1 MRAMTNAL
9 RTPLLRATQCQEVE
23 VQISSLKYRRRLAV
37 SVFLTIALTSFSNN
51 ANLQTV
57 ASGAVWVDIN
67 GNVVGPALDNQTIL
81 LKIPSVGHIVL
92 PVDIPVFPTT
102 FGDPIRW
109 KYRFGNQTVPAFPL
123 VMSFVSSDCSGQG
136 YLLALRSLTIGN
148 TVQVEQY
155 FDSVRYWLVVA
166 RYPRIDLAPQ
176 FNSQLVQGSGF
187 PPLVGPGAFCQTV
200 GVWQGGPVVPV
211 TDVIDQQTWQS
222 PELLLQ

>member
-1 MRAMTNAL
+1 MN
-9 RTPLLRATQCQEVE
+9 
-23 VQISSLKYRRRLAV
+23 ISSLKYRRRLVA
-37 SVFLTIALTSFSNN
+37 SVLSTIVLTSFSTN
-51 ANLQTV
+51 AHLQNI

-67 GNVVGPALDNQTIL
+67 GNVVGPALGNQSIL

-92 PVDIPVFPTT
+92 PVDTPVFPRT

-109 KYRFGNQTVPAFPL
+109 KYRFGVQTVPAFPL
-123 VMSFVSSDCSGQG
+123 VMSFESSDCSGQG
-136 YLLALRSLTIGN
+136 YLLASRQPLTIGN

-166 RYPRIDLAPQ
+166 RYPRIDLAPH
-176 FNSQLVQGSGF
+176 FNSQLVQGSDF
-187 PPLVGPGAFCQTV
+187 PPLLGPGAFCQTV
-200 GVWQGGPVVPV
+200 NVWQGGPVVPV

>member
-1 MRAMTNAL
+1 
-9 RTPLLRATQCQEVE
+9 

-57 ASGAVWVDIN
+57 ASGAVWVDIK

-109 KYRFGNQTVPAFPL
+109 MYRFGNQTVPSFPL

-136 YLLALRSLTIGN
+136 YLPALRSLTIGN
-148 TVQVEQY
+148 TVQAEQY
-155 FDSVRYWLVVA
+155 FDSVRHWLVVA
-166 RYPRIDLAPQ
+166 RYPRIDFAPH

-187 PPLVGPGAFCQTV
+187 PPLFGPGAFCQTV